1 MLKIGLTGGI
11 GSGKSVVSKLF
22 SLLGVS
28 VYESDQMAKRL
39 IENDLNVKSRIVE
52 LLGKDAYLENG
63 NYNKVYVAQQ
73 VFGNQEKLNLL
84 NGIVHPSVA
93 VDFEDWCKNRTS
105 PYIIKEA
112 AIMSRNSGLDKI
124 IYVDSPLE
132 LRIQRILE
140 RDKNRTIEQVQNI
153 IKNQK
158 KEDEYI
164 EIADFKISNNEKN
177 MLIPQVLHLD
187 KTLRSIV

>member
-11 GSGKSVVSKLF
+11 GSGKSAVAKLF
-22 SLLGVS
+22 SLLGIY
-28 VYESDQMAKRL
+28 VYESDQRAKCL
-39 IENDLNVKSRIVE
+39 IENDLNLKSRIVE
-52 LLGKDAYLENG
+52 LLGKDSYLANG
-63 NYNKVYVAQQ
+63 NYNKFFVAQQ

-84 NGIVHPSVA
+84 NAIVHPSVA
-93 VDFEDWCKNRTS
+93 ADFEDWCKDKTS

-112 AIMSRNSGLDKI
+112 AIMSKSSGLDKI

-132 LRIQRILE
+132 LRIQRVLE
-140 RDKNRTIEQVQNI
+140 RDKNRTNQQVQNI

-158 KEDEYI
+158 KEDEYL
-164 EIADFKISNNEKN
+164 EIADFKISNNEKY

-187 KTLRSIV
+187 KTLRTIV